1 MFIGKR
7 EKLISCNSVKIHLR
21 EKHVSRR
28 AVNIRYDLKKKKR
41 KRKKRKER
49 GKNDKNFHMYIYIYV
64 SLSLKS
70 LEQLFEKKI

>member
-28 AVNIRYDLKKKKR
+28 AVNIRYTFEKKKKER
-41 KRKKRKER
+41 EKK
-49 GKNDKNFHMYIYIYV
+49 GKKGEKMIKTFICIYICITLV
-64 SLSLKS
+64 KKS
-70 LEQLFEKKI
+70 GTVI

>member
-28 AVNIRYDLKKKKR
+28 AVNIRYAFEKKKKR
-41 KRKKRKER
+41 KRKKWKER
-49 GKNDKNFHMYIYIYV
+49 GKNDKNFHMYIYMYH
-64 SLSLKS
+64 SR
-70 LEQLFEKKI
+70 

>member
-28 AVNIRYDLKKKKR
+28 AVNIRYAFEKKKKER
-41 KRKKRKER
+41 EKKKRKER
-49 GKNDKNFHMYIYIYV
+49 GKNDKNFHMYIYICITLV
-64 SLSLKS
+64 KKS
-70 LEQLFEKKI
+70 GTVI

>member
-28 AVNIRYDLKKKKR
+28 AANIRYAFEKKR
-41 KRKKRKER
+41 ERERKKREEKE
-49 GKNDKNFHMYIYIYV
+49 KNDKNFHVYICIH
-64 SLSLKS
+64 SR
-70 LEQLFEKKI
+70 

>member
-28 AVNIRYDLKKKKR
+28 AVNIRYAFEKKKKER
-41 KRKKRKER
+41 EKKRKER
-49 GKNDKNFHMYIYIYV
+49 EKNDKNFHMYIYICITLV
-64 SLSLKS
+64 KKS
-70 LEQLFEKKI
+70 GTVI

>member
-28 AVNIRYDLKKKKR
+28 AVNIRYAFEKKKKR
-41 KRKKRKER
+41 KREKKK
-49 GKNDKNFHMYIYIYV
+49 GKKGEKMIKTFICIYICITLV
-64 SLSLKS
+64 KKS
-70 LEQLFEKKI
+70 GTVI

>member
-28 AVNIRYDLKKKKR
+28 AVNIRYA
-41 KRKKRKER
+41 
-49 GKNDKNFHMYIYIYV
+49 
-64 SLSLKS
+64 
-70 LEQLFEKKI
+70 FEKKKEREKKKGKKGEKMIKTFICIYICITLVKKSGTVI

>member
-28 AVNIRYDLKKKKR
+28 AVNIRYAFEKKKEREK
-41 KRKKRKER
+41 KKRKER
-49 GKNDKNFHMYIYIYV
+49 GKNDKNFHMYIYMYH
-64 SLSLKS
+64 SR
-70 LEQLFEKKI
+70 

>member
-28 AVNIRYDLKKKKR
+28 AVNIRYAFEKKKK
-41 KRKKRKER
+41 KEKKKER
-49 GKNDKNFHMYIYIYV
+49 KGKK
-64 SLSLKS
+64 
-70 LEQLFEKKI
+70 

>member
-28 AVNIRYDLKKKKR
+28 AVNIRYAFEKKKKR

-49 GKNDKNFHMYIYIYV
+49 GKNDKNFHMYIYICITLV
-64 SLSLKS
+64 KKS
-70 LEQLFEKKI
+70 GTII

>member
-28 AVNIRYDLKKKKR
+28 AVNIRYAFEKKKR
-41 KRKKRKER
+41 KREKKRKER
-49 GKNDKNFHMYIYIYV
+49 GKNDKNFHMYIYICITLV
-64 SLSLKS
+64 KKS
-70 LEQLFEKKI
+70 GTVI

>member
-28 AVNIRYDLKKKKR
+28 AVNIRYAFEKKKR
-41 KRKKRKER
+41 KREKKRKER
-49 GKNDKNFHMYIYIYV
+49 GKNDKNFHMYIYMYH
-64 SLSLKS
+64 SR
-70 LEQLFEKKI
+70 